1 MFRALARLPHLHV
14 VKGVT
19 DALGRTG
26 IGIAYNDFGG
36 ESWTTIFDPRT
47 YRTLGAVLTD
57 RDGTQRWAVA
67 VPPTVVDR
75 VGQRP

>member
-26 IGIAYNDFGG
+26 IGIAYNAHG

-47 YRTLGAVLTD
+47 FRPMGAVYAD
-57 RDGTQRWAVA
+57 RSQTQRWGVVVSA
-67 VPPTVVDR
+67 TVVDR
-75 VGQRP
+75 AGQRP